1 MACIVRI
8 PPEPPSMISPPVRVL
23 SLLLCLSLFAPALAA
38 KKVLL
43 KMPVYVSTSL
53 QGLGTT
59 PKWLAEQVKAASGG
73 DLRIKLYEPG
83 KLVPPREIL
92 QAVHAGQ
99 VGAGF
104 TTAGFNTGVLGM
116 KASIFS
122 AVPFGPDAPELL
134 AWLYYGDGRS
144 LWQGMYDKKQYR
156 VHSIPC
162 GILAPETSGWFPRP
176 VDKPED
182 LKGLR
187 MRFFGLGALVMEK
200 LGVST
205 SLLPGNEV
213 FPALEKGVIDATE
226 YSMPAID
233 ERLGLYKILKYNYY
247 PGWHQPAT
255 LLEMIVN
262 RQVWEELSGEHRTLL
277 EMGCKAAMLDG
288 FALGEAIQFPA
299 MKRNLHERGVENRYW
314 SDEMLRLFHDTW
326 QEVLREES
334 EKDKEFRL
342 IWDNLQA
349 FRKDYAVWSEWAFL
363 PRPGTVR
370 RQ

>member
-1 MACIVRI
+1 MDKTVSTTATAA
-8 PPEPPSMISPPVRVL
+8 VL
-23 SLLLCLSLFAPALAA
+23 SLALAASPALAA

-59 PKWLAEQVKAASGG
+59 PKWLAEQVRGRQRRRPA
-73 DLRIKLYEPG
+73 IKLYEPG
-83 KLVPPREIL
+83 KLIPPKEIL

-99 VGAGF
+99 VDAGF
-104 TTAGFNTGVLGM
+104 TTAGFNTGVLGERIHFLRRPLRPGRPGTPGL
-116 KASIFS
+116 A
-122 AVPFGPDAPELL
+122 LL
-134 AWLYYGDGRS
+134 RGRAQPVAGDVRQGR
-144 LWQGMYDKKQYR
+144 YR
-156 VHSIPC
+156 VHASPV
-162 GILAPETSGWFPRP
+162 GIAPETSGWFPRP

-182 LKGLR
+182 LEGLR

-213 FPALEKGVIDATE
+213 FPALEKGAIDATE

-262 RQVWEELSGEHRTLL
+262 RHLGRT
-277 EMGCKAAMLDG
+277 
-288 FALGEAIQFPA
+288 Q
-299 MKRNLHERGVENRYW
+299 R
-314 SDEMLRLFHDTW
+314 
-326 QEVLREES
+326 
-334 EKDKEFRL
+334 
-342 IWDNLQA
+342 
-349 FRKDYAVWSEWAFL
+349 
-363 PRPGTVR
+363 
-370 RQ
+370 